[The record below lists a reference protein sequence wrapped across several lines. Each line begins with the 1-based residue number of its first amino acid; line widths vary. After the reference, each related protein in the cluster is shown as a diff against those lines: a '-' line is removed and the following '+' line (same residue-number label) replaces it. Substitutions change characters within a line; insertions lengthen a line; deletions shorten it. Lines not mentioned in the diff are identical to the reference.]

1 MSFGHDS
8 ILSGGSSGSREG
20 LAMNWVLDHVLAYP
34 ATYDF
39 ALPLRTIYILNST
52 TPHTSPADFKLLLL
66 EHISN
71 LPSQPCTLPPSFLST
86 FVRKCF
92 PRDLENVQF
101 DQAFTALDYIR
112 DLEVRRSKELE
123 KAARARGEGDR
134 RIVNLRVKSIRTE
147 QFYARAIA
155 GIRRW
160 TLLHELSITPFNK
173 FNCIAILNTLYPI
186 EEADINSYLPAP
198 TLASQRHALWR
209 YITGVEK
216 NGPGIL
222 ESVRTSNGGWA
233 GVSEAVN
240 AYLRLSLDMIQKA
253 DELARPSSIGSFRSD
268 DSMDMGATSI
278 AHTAP
283 ERKRKK
289 GGFLRRDT
297 ISSETSEEED
307 GKASTLE
314 RIVRGLARLGSS
326 QQHLGSPKKLYESDA
341 GSEEDFPMRYD

>member
-1 MSFGHDS
+1 MSFGRGS
-8 ILSGGSSGSREG
+8 ILGGGGSESREG
-20 LAMNWVLDHVLAYP
+20 VAMNWVLDHVLAYP

-52 TPHTSPADFKLLLL
+52 THHTSPADFKLLLL

-92 PRDLENVQF
+92 PRDLGNVQF

-112 DLEVRRSKELE
+112 DLEIRRSKELE
-123 KAARARGEGDR
+123 KAARARGEDDR
-134 RIVNLRVKSIRTE
+134 RIVNLRIKSIKTE

-173 FNCIAILNTLYPI
+173 FNCIATLNTLYPI

-222 ESVRTSNGGWA
+222 ESVRTGNGGWA

-240 AYLRLSLDMIQKA
+240 AYLRLSLDMIQRA
-253 DELARPSSIGSFRSD
+253 DELARPSSIGSFQSD
-268 DSMDMGATSI
+268 DSMDVGATSI
-278 AHTAP
+278 ARTAP

-297 ISSETSEEED
+297 IGSETSEEED

-326 QQHLGSPKKLYESDA
+326 QHLGSPKKLYESDA